1 MEYQKIRFILASAIG
16 FLLVL
21 PAQAALVAAYP
32 ALAPWR
38 AVAAALILAAIL
50 VYYECKARK
59 RRAEGEAP

>member
-1 MEYQKIRFILASAIG
+1 MGYEQIRFVLAAAVG

-21 PAQAALVAAYP
+21 PAQAALVTAYP

-50 VYYECKARK
+50 VYYEREARK
-59 RRAEGEAP
+59 KKS